1 MAIKSARKFLVG
13 TCYIDLV
20 SSAELHLYS
29 FFVGPLS
36 VRPRRGKILLLLVL
50 LVVTIGLSSNS
61 VLYFTP
67 NPSETHI
74 TIHFP
79 KAHDTDYPLPMQFVT
94 DSDSDTDTDT
104 DTDTDNEKND

>member
-1 MAIKSARKFLVG
+1 MVPFECKICPLKHFSHIR
-13 TCYIDLV
+13 I
-20 SSAELHLYS
+20 
-29 FFVGPLS
+29 FVGPLS
-36 VRPRRGKILLLLVL
+36 VRPRRGKILLLVVV

-79 KAHDTDYPLPMQFVT
+79 KAHDTDYPLSMQFVT

>member
-1 MAIKSARKFLVG
+1 MAPIVD
-13 TCYIDLV
+13 I
-20 SSAELHLYS
+20 
-29 FFVGPLS
+29 FVGPLS
-36 VRPRRGKILLLLVL
+36 VRPRRGKILLVVLVL
-50 LVVTIGLSSNS
+50 VVVIIGLSSNS

-79 KAHDTDYPLPMQFVT
+79 KAHDTDYPLSMQFVT

>member
-1 MAIKSARKFLVG
+1 MWPCL
-13 TCYIDLV
+13 
-20 SSAELHLYS
+20 
-29 FFVGPLS
+29 FVGPLS
-36 VRPRRGKILLLLVL
+36 VRPRRGKILLVVVVLVVL
-50 LVVTIGLSSNS
+50 VLVVTIGLSSNS

-79 KAHDTDYPLPMQFVT
+79 KAHDTDYPLSMQFVT

-104 DTDTDNEKND
+104 DTDTYTEKND

>member
-1 MAIKSARKFLVG
+1 MYINNQPPSAIM
-13 TCYIDLV
+13 C
-20 SSAELHLYS
+20 

-36 VRPRRGKILLLLVL
+36 VRPRRGKILVVVV
-50 LVVTIGLSSNS
+50 LVVVVIIGLSSNS

-79 KAHDTDYPLPMQFVT
+79 KAHDTDYPLSMQFVT

-104 DTDTDNEKND
+104 DTDNEKNG